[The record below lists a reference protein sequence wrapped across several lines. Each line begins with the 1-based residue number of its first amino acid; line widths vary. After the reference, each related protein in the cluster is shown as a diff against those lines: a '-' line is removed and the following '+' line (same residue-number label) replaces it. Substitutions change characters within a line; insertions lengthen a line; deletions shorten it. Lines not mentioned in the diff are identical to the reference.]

1 MNLLLGNLFVT
12 IEKIDHFIPLL
23 CSSLERGCLLKDR
36 NRFFSAAVFLTFLA
50 AFPVFLSAAPAAKNS
65 AEKTLR
71 AAPAFPAKGEWV
83 NPPQGTRYFWKDKL
97 TLVYFWDYTTINC
110 IRELR
115 LLKKWADAY
124 QEQGLQLVLIHD
136 AEFNFARK
144 KENVEKAA
152 RRFGITQPIL
162 LDNDSK
168 LWNAYGNRSW
178 PARHLVNS
186 EGKIVETRIGEG
198 ENIAFE
204 IRIREE
210 LLKMDP
216 SIKLPDPVVKVEKD
230 NFNVW
235 DCGEMSTELY
245 VGYKRASWWGI
256 EIANRPGVLPD
267 QVLRYKDQ
275 GRRLERGLFLNGE
288 WGNREEYMEHTQRLD
303 DWTSYLG
310 GIYLGAEVYAVMAKQ
325 QDTGREARIYVRRD
339 DAPVPPETRGSDLD
353 VDETGET
360 FFILDEPR
368 LYYLISG
375 EDHEF
380 HEIKVMTRDPGVSV
394 YVFAFSNACLTDFDH
409 R

>member
-1 MNLLLGNLFVT
+1 MHHKLVNR
-12 IEKIDHFIPLL
+12 
-23 CSSLERGCLLKDR
+23 ERKVVFLKDQ
-36 NRFFSAAVFLTFLA
+36 NRIFSAAVFSLLLFSCPAFLLA
-50 AFPVFLSAAPAAKNS
+50 APSSKNTS
-65 AEKTLR
+65 EEALR
-71 AAPAFPAKGEWV
+71 TAPAFPAKGEWI
-83 NPPQGTRYFWKDKL
+83 NAPSGGRYSWKDKV

-115 LLKKWADAY
+115 MLKNWAAAY

-136 AEFNFARK
+136 AEFDFAKK
-144 KENVEKAA
+144 KENVEKAV
-152 RRFGITQPIL
+152 RRFGLTQPVY

-168 LWNAYGNRSW
+168 LWTAYANRSW

-186 EGKIVETRIGEG
+186 DGKIVETRIGEG

-210 LLKMDP
+210 LLKMNP
-216 SIKLPDPVVKVEKD
+216 SAKLPDPVIKTEKD

-256 EIANRPGVLPD
+256 EIANRTGVLPD

-275 GRRLERGLFLNGE
+275 GRRLERGIFLNGE

-303 DWTSYLG
+303 DWTGHLG

-325 QDTGREARIYVRRD
+325 QDSGRETRIYVRRD
-339 DAPVPPETRGSDLD
+339 DAPVPAETRGVDLNS
-353 VDETGET
+353 DETGET

-368 LYYLISG
+368 LYYLIAG

-380 HEIKVMTRDPGVSV
+380 HEIKLMTRDPGVSV
-394 YVFAFSNACLTDFDH
+394 YVFAFSNFCLADFDH